1 MECLER
7 NGGRLFNF
15 CVLSCGK
22 NIFIIL
28 YLVILVR
35 KTKVLNLVHVSKVAF
50 CENQFSWPCFHL
62 LIVFYCFIE
71 HLLLISVQWHL
82 DKYYFT
88 CMLTH
93 HVICTMYVNMQCHL
107 LTVQMV
113 VFRLNL
119 LSSVKENQVQ
129 QNNTEFLVRF
139 LLCKGT
145 SVLSSCGL
153 LCCFEN
159 ATKFTSWFQK

>member
-62 LIVFYCFIE
+62 LIVFYWAFTAYFSTVT
-71 HLLLISVQWHL
+71 L
-82 DKYYFT
+82 KYYFT

-107 LTVQMV
+107 LTVQMI

-129 QNNTEFLVRF
+129 QNNTEFLLRF
-139 LLCKGT
+139 LLCKGA

-159 ATKFTSWFQK
+159 ATKFTPWFQK